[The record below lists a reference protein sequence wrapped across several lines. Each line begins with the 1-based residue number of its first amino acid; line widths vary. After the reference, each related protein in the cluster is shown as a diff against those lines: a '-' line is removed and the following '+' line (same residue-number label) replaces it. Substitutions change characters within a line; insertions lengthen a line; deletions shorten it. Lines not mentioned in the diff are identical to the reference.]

1 VSDNFVVVR
10 VANSYVKSYVK
21 DPTARLDYTW
31 DWSDWLADI
40 DDTMST
46 ATPPTVT
53 LPDGLTAADPL
64 VVDGPFVTQRV
75 EGGTLESTYQMV
87 CQITTAGGLIDQRTI
102 YLTIK
107 DR

>member
-1 VSDNFVVVR
+1 VSDNFVTVR
-10 VANSYVKSYVK
+10 VGNSYVKSYIK
-21 DPTARLDYTW
+21 DPAARLDYTW

-40 DDTMST
+40 DDTMNS
-46 ATPPTVT
+46 ATVT
-53 LPDGLTAADPL
+53 LPDGLTAAESP
-64 VVDGPFVTQRV
+64 VVDSPFVIQRV

-87 CQITTAGGLIDQRTI
+87 CQITTAGGLIDERSI